1 MTQPVVKSTKTTD
14 DGLEI
19 WNLLQDELP
28 TDRKPVNKPTAAAT
42 DRDFQRQDDEVPF

>member
-1 MTQPVVKSTKTTD
+1 VTQPVVKSTKTTD

-28 TDRKPVNKPTAAAT
+28 TERKPVNKPAAAA